1 MLGLVRQGR
10 GGDGAGVGGC
20 GGGARGA
27 RGAEGGLEGAH
38 GLGGGA
44 EGGEGGGEAVG
55 AGGHFGCLVV
65 WLVLGGRSLLRVSR
79 GESERESERSGQIQ
93 LSIVESKVGWFRG
106 GEWVVRLTWKECY
119 NDVVGNVR
127 ALFRVGL
134 LVAQV

>member
-1 MLGLVRQGR
+1 MEGEREERVGVKAVLRERMVWEGVRRGAKEVEKRLVRV
-10 GGDGAGVGGC
+10 DI
-20 GGGARGA
+20 
-27 RGAEGGLEGAH
+27 
-38 GLGGGA
+38 
-44 EGGEGGGEAVG
+44 
-55 AGGHFGCLVV
+55 FGCLGC
-65 WLVLGGRSLLRVSR
+65 WLVLGVRSLLRVSR